1 MISSYLCIC
10 KLEIAILM
18 NQRIT
23 HSGVVDSVEDGCVH
37 VRIVQ
42 TSACAACKV
51 ASYCNAAESKEK
63 MIDVFC
69 DSVAEYKVGQQVVV
83 STSGQVAA
91 KALLWAFGVP
101 FVLLM
106 VVLVLVLLLTG
117 NEGWAALGALAAL
130 VPYYIILWLLRDK
143 MREQLAFQ
151 IE

>member
-1 MISSYLCIC
+1 
-10 KLEIAILM
+10 M

-51 ASYCNAAESKEK
+51 ASYCNASESKEK

-69 DSVAEYKVGQQVVV
+69 DSVAEYKIGQQVTV

-106 VVLVLVLLLTG
+106 VVLALVLLLTG
-117 NEGWAALGALAAL
+117 NEGWAALGALVAL

-143 MREQLAFQ
+143 MREQLAFR

>member
-1 MISSYLCIC
+1 
-10 KLEIAILM
+10 M

-51 ASYCNAAESKEK
+51 ASYCNASESKEK

-69 DSVAEYKVGQQVVV
+69 DSVAEYKIGQQVTV

-91 KALLWAFGVP
+91 KALLWAFGIP

-117 NEGWAALGALAAL
+117 NEGWAALGALVAL
-130 VPYYIILWLLRDK
+130 VPYYIMLWLLRDK
-143 MREQLAFQ
+143 MREQLAFR

>member
-1 MISSYLCIC
+1 MSQKIS
-10 KLEIAILM
+10 
-18 NQRIT
+18 
-23 HSGVVDSVEDGCVH
+23 HSGIVERIDDGCVH

-51 ASYCNAAESKEK
+51 AGYCNAAESKEK
-63 MIDVFC
+63 IIDVYC
-69 DSVAEYKVGQQVVV
+69 DSVADYQVGQQVVV
-83 STSGQVAA
+83 STSGQVAV

-106 VVLVLVLLLTG
+106 TVLVLVLLLTA
-117 NEGWAALGALAAL
+117 NEGLAALSALAVL
-130 VPYYIILWLLRDK
+130 VPYYLVLWLLRNK

>member
-1 MISSYLCIC
+1 MISSYLCNC

-51 ASYCNAAESKEK
+51 ASYCNASESKEK

-69 DSVAEYKVGQQVVV
+69 DSVAEYKIGQQVTV

-143 MREQLAFQ
+143 MREQLAFR

>member
-1 MISSYLCIC
+1 
-10 KLEIAILM
+10 M

-51 ASYCNAAESKEK
+51 ASYCNASESKEK

-69 DSVAEYKVGQQVVV
+69 DSVAEYKIGQQVTV

-106 VVLVLVLLLTG
+106 VVLVLVLLLTD
-117 NEGWAALGALAAL
+117 NEGWAALGALVAL

-143 MREQLAFQ
+143 MREQLAFR